1 MRGQPMNKSQGLVQ
15 IWLGQHAGRMRTII
29 TPTIEEPI
37 APVEAATAATG
48 DTLGLLGG
56 QVTRATIAD
65 LLYQVIDP
73 EIGVNIVDLGLVFGI
88 AVADGGIRITMTLT
102 TPGCP
107 LAGYIED
114 CIHRALWGLPG
125 VGDIAVDIVWDP
137 PWGPE
142 LMSDQ
147 AKVELGWMA

>member
-1 MRGQPMNKSQGLVQ
+1 
-15 IWLGQHAGRMRTII
+15 MRTII
-29 TPTIEEPI
+29 TPTIDQPASALEE
-37 APVEAATAATG
+37 ATSNGG

-56 QVTRATIAD
+56 QIDRATVAD

-73 EIGVNIVDLGLVFGI
+73 EIGINIVDLGLIFGI
-88 AVADGGIRITMTLT
+88 RVEAGHIVITMTLT

-114 CIHRALWGLPG
+114 CIHRSLWGLPNLENIE
-125 VGDIAVDIVWDP
+125 VKIVWDP
-137 PWGPE
+137 AWGPE

-147 AKVELGWMA
+147 AKVELGWTP

>member
-1 MRGQPMNKSQGLVQ
+1 MRS
-15 IWLGQHAGRMRTII
+15 II
-29 TPTIEEPI
+29 TPTIEEPA
-37 APVEAATAATG
+37 APLSESTAATG

-56 QVTRATIAD
+56 QVNRATVAD

-88 AVADGGIRITMTLT
+88 EVTATQVLITMTLT

-114 CIHRALWGLPG
+114 CIHRALWGLPT
-125 VGDIAVDIVWDP
+125 VEDIKVQIVWDP
-137 PWGPE
+137 AWGPE
-142 LMSDQ
+142 LMSEQ
-147 AKVELGWMA
+147 AKIELGWTS

>member
-1 MRGQPMNKSQGLVQ
+1 
-15 IWLGQHAGRMRTII
+15 MRTII
-29 TPTIEEPI
+29 TPTIEEPA
-37 APVEAATAATG
+37 APLTPATAAAG
-48 DTLGLLGG
+48 NALGLLGG
-56 QVTRATIAD
+56 QVDRATVAD

-73 EIGVNIVDLGLVFGI
+73 EIGVNIVDLGLIFGI
-88 AVADGGIRITMTLT
+88 AVADGRVAITMTLT

-125 VGDIAVDIVWDP
+125 VDHISVDVVWDP

-142 LMSDQ
+142 LMSEQ
-147 AKVELGWMA
+147 AKVELGWVQ

>member
-1 MRGQPMNKSQGLVQ
+1 
-15 IWLGQHAGRMRTII
+15 MRTII
-29 TPTIEEPI
+29 TPTIE
-37 APVEAATAATG
+37 APVAPVTAATATAG
-48 DTLGLLGG
+48 DALGLLGG
-56 QVTRATIAD
+56 QVDRATVAD

-88 AVADGGIRITMTLT
+88 AVGEGTIAITMTLT

-125 VGDIAVDIVWDP
+125 ADHITVEVVWDP
-137 PWGPE
+137 AWGPE
-142 LMSDQ
+142 LMSEQ
-147 AKVELGWMA
+147 AKVELGWIR

>member
-1 MRGQPMNKSQGLVQ
+1 
-15 IWLGQHAGRMRTII
+15 MRTII
-29 TPTIEEPI
+29 TPTIDEPA
-37 APVEAATAATG
+37 APLTSAAPAAG

-56 QVTRATIAD
+56 RVARATIAD

-73 EIGVNIVDLGLVFGI
+73 EIGINIVDLGLVFGI
-88 AVADGGIRITMTLT
+88 AMDDFQVTITMTLT

-125 VGDIAVDIVWDP
+125 VEHIEVEVVWEP
-137 PWGPE
+137 AWGPE
-142 LMSDQ
+142 LMSHQ
-147 AKVELGWMA
+147 AKVELGWLQ

>member
-1 MRGQPMNKSQGLVQ
+1 
-15 IWLGQHAGRMRTII
+15 MRTII
-29 TPTIEEPI
+29 TPTIQQPASPLEES
-37 APVEAATAATG
+37 TTTSG
-48 DTLGLLGG
+48 DALGLLGG
-56 QVTRATIAD
+56 QVNRATIAD

-88 AVADGGIRITMTLT
+88 AVANGQVAITMTLT

-114 CIHRALWGLPG
+114 CIHRALWGLPS
-125 VGDIAVDIVWDP
+125 VDNITVDIVWDP
-137 PWGPE
+137 AWGPE

-147 AKVELGWMA
+147 AKIELGWMS

>member
-1 MRGQPMNKSQGLVQ
+1 
-15 IWLGQHAGRMRTII
+15 MRTVI
-29 TPTIEEPI
+29 TPTIEEPGS
-37 APVEAATAATG
+37 ALPDSTLAAG
-48 DTLGLLGG
+48 DPLGTLGG
-56 QVTRATIAD
+56 QVTRATVAD

-73 EIGVNIVDLGLVFGI
+73 EIGVNIVDLGLIFG
-88 AVADGGIRITMTLT
+88 VDVTGPNVVITMTLT

-114 CIHRALWGLPG
+114 CIHRALWGLPTIE
-125 VGDIAVDIVWDP
+125 DIKVDIVWDP

-147 AKVELGWMA
+147 AKIELGWMS

>member
-1 MRGQPMNKSQGLVQ
+1 
-15 IWLGQHAGRMRTII
+15 MRTII
-29 TPTIEEPI
+29 TPTIEEP
-37 APVEAATAATG
+37 ASPVEASTATSG
-48 DTLGLLGG
+48 DALGLLGG
-56 QVTRATIAD
+56 QISRATVAD

-88 AVADGGIRITMTLT
+88 AVGSDGIVITMTLT

-125 VGDIAVDIVWDP
+125 VDGIKVDIVWDP

-147 AKVELGWMA
+147 AKIELGWMK

>member
-1 MRGQPMNKSQGLVQ
+1 MLSPRKLD
-15 IWLGQHAGRMRTII
+15 RMRTII
-29 TPTIEEPI
+29 TPTID
-37 APVEAATAATG
+37 APAAPLAESTQAAG
-48 DTLGLLGG
+48 DPLALLDGE
-56 QVTRATIAD
+56 VSRATVAD

-88 AVADGGIRITMTLT
+88 EVADGLVTITMTLT

-125 VGDIAVDIVWDP
+125 VARIDVAVVWDP

-142 LMSDQ
+142 LMSQQ
-147 AKVELGWMA
+147 AMRELGWLR

>member
-1 MRGQPMNKSQGLVQ
+1 MRS
-15 IWLGQHAGRMRTII
+15 II
-29 TPTIEEPI
+29 TPTIDEP
-37 APVEAATAATG
+37 ASPLEQSTAASG
-48 DTLGLLGG
+48 DMLGLLGG
-56 QVTRATIAD
+56 QVSRATVAD

-88 AVADGGIRITMTLT
+88 SVASSQVRITMTLT

-125 VGDIAVDIVWDP
+125 VDDITVEIVWDP
-137 PWGPE
+137 AWGPE

-147 AKVELGWMA
+147 AKVELGWG